1 MPMDKQRVD
10 VSPEMLAFV
19 GAGTVAAAWPLHW
32 LVITFDGL
40 HAGAPARIATP
51 GDRKVDA
58 LAAADLVFAVDPAA
72 CRRLFGAVL
81 GPDERWY
88 LPTDLRAI
96 ALAITGCNLPEPARA
111 TLRLAKSIELLLAIL
126 TRAAAGQLVTADN
139 AGALRENEAIRI
151 LAARR
156 LIDENWRE
164 KLTLDG
170 IARTCGV
177 NRAKLTSGFRAMFHC
192 SVADALAENRLTRA
206 RHMLRETDLAISSIG
221 YACGYQNNAS
231 FTRAFSRRFGMPPS
245 QLRQVAA

>member
-1 MPMDKQRVD
+1 MDKHRID
-10 VSPEMLAFV
+10 VSPEMFAFV
-19 GAGTVAAAWPLHW
+19 GDGAVTAEWPEDWIVL
-32 LVITFDGL
+32 TFDGVD
-40 HAGAPARIATP
+40 AGAPARLATLRHRDD
-51 GDRKVDA
+51 GA
-58 LAAADLVFAVDPAA
+58 LAAADIVFAVDPSA
-72 CRRLFGAVL
+72 CRRLFGEVPAA
-81 GPDERWY
+81 GCRWY
-88 LPTDLRAI
+88 LPSDLRGM
-96 ALAITGCNLPEPARA
+96 ALAITGCDLPEPARA

-126 TRAAAGQLVTADN
+126 TRAAAGQLVTADD

-177 NRAKLTSGFRAMFHC
+177 NRAKLTSGFRAMFNC
-192 SVADALAENRLTRA
+192 SIADALAENRLTQA

-245 QLRQVAA
+245 QLRQIAA

>member
-1 MPMDKQRVD
+1 MNKQRID

-19 GAGTVAAAWPLHW
+19 GAGTVAAAWPLDW
-32 LVITFDGL
+32 LVITFVGL
-40 HAGAPARIATP
+40 DTDAPARIGTHA
-51 GDRKVDA
+51 DHNAAA
-58 LAAADLVFAVDPAA
+58 LADANLVFAVDPSA
-72 CRRLFGAVL
+72 CRRLFGNVL
-81 GPDERWY
+81 GPEGLWY

-96 ALAITGCNLPEPARA
+96 ALAITGCDLPEPARA

-126 TRAAAGQLVTADN
+126 TRAAAGQLVTADDS
-139 AGALRENEAIRI
+139 GELREGDAVRI

-177 NRAKLTSGFRAMFHC
+177 NRAKLTRGFRAMFHC
-192 SVADALAENRLTRA
+192 SIADALAENRLTRA
-206 RHMLRETDLAISSIG
+206 RHMLRETDLAVSSIG

-245 QLRQVAA
+245 QLRQIAA